1 MTFQPDQIEK
11 LKGPLD
17 SKNVVTREQGN
28 QVLSYIQGWHAI
40 DKANEI
46 FGFDAWTRE
55 TLEMKEVRQTLGKDK
70 WGNDQ
75 HRVGFIAK
83 VRITAGGVFR
93 DGTGYGSGIAK
104 DLGDAYESAVKEA
117 ETDAMKRALMTF
129 GNPFGLA
136 LYDKT
141 QSNVVDVPEQQEP
154 PTQSKAEK
162 LIAQRPSGKRFDS
175 KADSET
181 VLQTH
186 LTAIALAGTQAEL
199 KLFGVENK
207 REIDFL
213 FDEHWADLMITVKQ
227 LMSQLPEG
235 HMENAA

>member
-1 MTFQPDQIEK
+1 MTFEPDQIKK

-40 DKANEI
+40 DQANEI

-55 TLEMKEVRQTLGKDK
+55 TLEMKEVRQTLGTDK
-70 WGNDQ
+70 WGKDQ
-75 HRVGFIAK
+75 YRVGFIAK

-93 DGTGYGSGIAK
+93 DGTGYGSGISK

-141 QSNVVDVPEQQEP
+141 QANVADVSNEPEPVQEL
-154 PTQSKAEK
+154 TREQKI
-162 LIAQRPSGKRFDS
+162 IASRPVGKRFEQHADSSTVLS
-175 KADSET
+175 KAK
-181 VLQTH
+181 H
-186 LTAIALAGTQAEL
+186 ALKLANSQAEIDH
-199 KLFGVENK
+199 FTESNK
-207 REIDFL
+207 REL
-213 FDEHWADLMITVKQ
+213 GSLLDEHYAELVMAMGDRKKG
-227 LMSQLPEG
+227 LPLG
-235 HMENAA
+235 IAA